1 MDEPKIRLLS
11 VASTRLRFPH
21 SPAGT
26 GEPYSKAPLP
36 APPSFSATGCP
47 RHWEMGA
54 QDPRDGSPIFD
65 HQFLGMI
72 HEDVNL
78 LIGDNDT
85 ISLLC
90 QLDHEPARAKKI
102 TNRLATT
109 FSLPRPSGK

>member
-1 MDEPKIRLLS
+1 MDEPKIRPLS
-11 VASTRLRFPH
+11 VASTGLRFPH

-26 GEPYSKAPLP
+26 ALP
-36 APPSFSATGCP
+36 APPSFSDTGCP
-47 RHWEMGA
+47 CHWEMGA

-65 HQFLGMI
+65 HQFLGII

-85 ISLLC
+85 ISLFC
-90 QLDHEPARAKKI
+90 QLDHEPARSKKI

-109 FSLPRPSGK
+109 LSLPRPSGK